1 MPPISSDFQFS
12 QGSLQDYV
20 DCPRRFQLRFVL
32 MQPWPA
38 LVAEPAEEAE
48 QHQQRGIAFH
58 LLAHQH
64 ALGLDHTQLGTT
76 IHEPVLARWWQT
88 FLDRPPARLPATVWR
103 AETVLAAP
111 LEGHRL
117 VAKFDLL
124 AVEPGLRVVVVDWK
138 TSPRRPPRSVLGRR
152 LQTRVYRYLAV
163 EAATGFYGGDRP
175 PPDQVEM
182 VYWYAEFDGAT
193 ERFPYDANQF
203 AADGD
208 FLAGLVREVTS
219 RKGEIWPLTDDTAR
233 CRFCRY
239 RSLCDRGAKPG
250 FFGDLDEDMEPA
262 EFQIDLEQIAEVAF

>member
-1 MPPISSDFQFS
+1 MPPIPSDFQFS

-20 DCPRRFQLRFVL
+20 ECPRRFQLRFIL

-38 LVAEPAEEAE
+38 LVAEPAEQAE

-58 LLAHQH
+58 LLAHQQ
-64 ALGLDHTQLGTT
+64 ALGLDHAQLSAT
-76 IHEPVLARWWQT
+76 IHDPIVARWWQT
-88 FLDRPPARLPATVWR
+88 FLDHAPARLPATLRR

-124 AVEPGLRVVVVDWK
+124 AVDPGLRVVVVDWK
-138 TSPRRPPRSVLGRR
+138 TSLSRPPRSVLQHR
-152 LQTRVYRYLAV
+152 LQTCVYRYLAV
-163 EAATGFYGGDRP
+163 EAGSGFNGGENP
-175 PPDQVEM
+175 LPEQVEM
-182 VYWYAEFDGAT
+182 VYWYAEFTGAT
-193 ERFPYDANQF
+193 EWFPYDTTQF
-203 AADGD
+203 AADQD
-208 FLAGLVREVTS
+208 LLARLISEISTRSE
-219 RKGEIWPLTDDTAR
+219 EIWPLTDHTAR

-250 FFGDLDEDMEPA
+250 FFGDLDEDMEPT